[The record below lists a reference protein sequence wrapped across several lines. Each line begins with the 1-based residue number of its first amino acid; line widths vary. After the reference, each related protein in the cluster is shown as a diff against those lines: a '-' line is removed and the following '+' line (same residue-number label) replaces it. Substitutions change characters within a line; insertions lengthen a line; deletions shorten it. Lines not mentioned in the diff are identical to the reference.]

1 MTGLILFAHG
11 ARDPRWAQP
20 FQRLQT
26 ILGEQQP
33 QRQVVLAYLEL
44 MSPSLHDAVAAMAA
58 QGITHIDI
66 APMFLGVGAH
76 MREDFPAIMAE
87 LRVHY
92 PQVSLA
98 VLPVLGESETLLQ
111 RIADWVVLGVE
122 NS

>member
-1 MTGLILFAHG
+1 MNGLILFAHG

-33 QRQVVLAYLEL
+33 QRQVALAYLEL
-44 MSPSLHDAVAAMAA
+44 MSPRLPEAVAAMVA

-76 MREDFPAIMAE
+76 MREDFPAIMAD
-87 LRVHY
+87 LKAQY
-92 PQVSLA
+92 PDVQLS

-111 RIADWVVLGVE
+111 RIADWVVQGIKE
-122 NS
+122 

>member
-33 QRQVVLAYLEL
+33 QRQVALAYLEL
-44 MSPSLHDAVAAMAA
+44 MSPRLPEAVAAMVA

-76 MREDFPAIMAE
+76 MREDFPAIMAD
-87 LRVHY
+87 LKAQY
-92 PQVSLA
+92 PDVQLS

-111 RIADWVVLGVE
+111 RIADWVVQGIKE
-122 NS
+122 

>member
-1 MTGLILFAHG
+1 MNGLILFAHG

-26 ILGEQQP
+26 ILSEQQP
-33 QRQVVLAYLEL
+33 QRQVALAYLEL
-44 MSPSLHDAVAAMAA
+44 MSPSLPDAVAAMVA

-76 MREDFPAIMAE
+76 MREDFPAIMTGLKAQ
-87 LRVHY
+87 Y
-92 PQVSLA
+92 PDVQLS

-111 RIADWVVLGVE
+111 RIADWVVQGIKE
-122 NS
+122 